1 MAMGRQKDGQGDLMV
16 SWSEMPRSPGH
27 VFYDR
32 LQSVLIE
39 GGFDAFAE
47 ASCRPYYAARMGAP
61 SVPPGRY
68 FRMHLVGYFEGI
80 DSERGLEWRCSDSL
94 SLRAFLRLGSRD
106 RVPDHSW
113 LSRSRTRL
121 PHEVH
126 AAVFDWVLVLIAEA
140 GLIKGERIGVDAS
153 TMEANAALRNIVRR
167 ANGEG
172 YREMLERLARESGV
186 ETPTAE
192 DLERLERKR
201 KGKKLSNTDWVSK
214 SDPEAK
220 IAKMKDGTTH
230 LAYKPEHAVDL
241 DTGAVVAAELHPA
254 DEGDTTTLS
263 KTLAK
268 AEANLGA
275 VDAAPTA
282 EDPAECVAD
291 KGYHSRAVLRAL
303 DDSPWK
309 TRIAAPKQTGFS
321 YWHGDEAARRAVTN
335 NRARLKSGVA
345 REAFKLRAEIVERC
359 FAHNLDRGGMRRTWL
374 RGRENV
380 HKRYLLH
387 VAGHNLSLLMR
398 QLIGAGTPREAV
410 AGGYGGIFVLLT
422 PTGAMLV
429 ARGGLAKRPD
439 GFRRRIPHLGVRA
452 GKSHLINGLI
462 GQKNPITRSWA
473 RKGTRPRQPAD
484 QRYQNAYLFGAICP
498 KMGKGAALMLPFSNT
513 AAMQIHLNEISRH
526 VAPKA
531 HGVVLMDRAGW
542 HTTGKL
548 NTPKNITIILLPS
561 RAPELNPVENIWQ
574 YIRSNW
580 LSNRVFDD
588 YEAILDAGCEAW
600 NKLLA
605 QPETIKSIGMRDWAH
620 VSQS

>member
-140 GLIKGERIGVDAS
+140 GLIKGERIGLDAS

-167 ANGEG
+167 DNGEG
-172 YREMLERLARESGV
+172 YREMLERLAGESGV

-192 DLERLERKR
+192 DLARLERKR

-214 SDPEAK
+214 SDP
-220 IAKMKDGTTH
+220 
-230 LAYKPEHAVDL
+230 
-241 DTGAVVAAELHPA
+241 
-254 DEGDTTTLS
+254 TTLS

-268 AEANLGA
+268 AEANLEA
-275 VDAAPTA
+275 VDAAPTL
-282 EDPAECVAD
+282 ENPAECVAD

-303 DDSPWK
+303 NDSPWK

-321 YWHGDEAARRAVTN
+321 RWHGDEAARRAVTN

-410 AGGYGGIFVLLT
+410 AGGYGGIFGLLT

-429 ARGGLAKRPD
+429 AQGGSPSGQTA
-439 GFRRRIPHLGVRA
+439 FA
-452 GKSHLINGLI
+452 AAFLI
-462 GQKNPITRSWA
+462 W
-473 RKGTRPRQPAD
+473 
-484 QRYQNAYLFGAICP
+484 
-498 KMGKGAALMLPFSNT
+498 
-513 AAMQIHLNEISRH
+513 E
-526 VAPKA
+526 
-531 HGVVLMDRAGW
+531 
-542 HTTGKL
+542 
-548 NTPKNITIILLPS
+548 
-561 RAPELNPVENIWQ
+561 
-574 YIRSNW
+574 
-580 LSNRVFDD
+580 
-588 YEAILDAGCEAW
+588 
-600 NKLLA
+600 
-605 QPETIKSIGMRDWAH
+605 
-620 VSQS
+620 